1 MKGFYLHPLQ
11 QKNIALGMEILCKLE
26 DKCSLKGAAT

>member
-11 QKNIALGMEILCKLE
+11 QKNIALGMEILFKLE
-26 DKCSLKGAAT
+26 DKCCLKSVAT